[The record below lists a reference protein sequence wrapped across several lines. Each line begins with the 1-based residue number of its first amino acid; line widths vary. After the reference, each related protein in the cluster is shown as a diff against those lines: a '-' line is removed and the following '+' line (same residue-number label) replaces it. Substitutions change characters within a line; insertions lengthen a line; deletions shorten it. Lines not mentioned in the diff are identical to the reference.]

1 MKLPSTLF
9 IIATTILGCGP
20 SKPPIVGERLIKDEI
35 VTSLDSVAILE
46 ITRTKRGEDRTLFKV
61 PTNSLNKKNFLNELS
76 REQITSAKSLI
87 EKIRTYM
94 PTASD
99 LNNADF
105 FMIVG
110 KKSRSSVYILRSKK
124 EEWSFV
130 YCVDI

>member
-1 MKLPSTLF
+1 
-9 IIATTILGCGP
+9 
-20 SKPPIVGERLIKDEI
+20 
-35 VTSLDSVAILE
+35 
-46 ITRTKRGEDRTLFKV
+46 V

>member
-1 MKLPSTLF
+1 MKLPSTLV
-9 IIATTILGCGP
+9 IIAATILGCGP
-20 SKPPIVGERLIKDEI
+20 SKPPIVGEWLIKDEI
-35 VTSLDSVAILE
+35 VTNIDSVAVLE
-46 ITRTKRGEDRTLFKV
+46 IKRTKRGECRTLFKV
-61 PTNSLNKKNFLNELS
+61 PTNSLNETIFLNELS

-94 PTASD
+94 PTASG

-124 EEWSFV
+124 EEWSFI